1 MGESMGPRIAVIAH
15 KGGAG
20 KTTVTANLGAA
31 LAGLGRRVLLVDCDP
46 QGALAAMFAAS
57 ATPPTLHTVLTE
69 GIPAA
74 DAIRPTSIEGL
85 DLLPADLDLAAAEIE
100 LPGREGWQTALREA
114 LVRVD
119 SYGVTLLDTPP
130 GLGVLPY
137 LALLASTAAIVVAPP
152 EFLAYRALSQV
163 LATIKRAE
171 GIAPDLRVLG
181 ILPTLVG
188 GRTRHEHDV
197 LEVLRSDHGAHLLPE
212 VPRRVV
218 YQDAALAGQPV
229 TLFAPRSEAAVRF
242 IELAEEVLRRA
253 EATHPARPR

>member
-1 MGESMGPRIAVIAH
+1 MAQRIAVIAH

-20 KTTVTANLGAA
+20 KTTVTTNLGAA
-31 LAGLGRRVLLVDCDP
+31 LAGLGKRTLLVDCDP

-57 ATPPTLHTVLTE
+57 AAPPTLHTVLTE
-69 GIPAA
+69 GVPAS
-74 DAIRPTSIEGL
+74 DAIRSTSVPGL

-100 LPGREGWQTALREA
+100 LPGRDGWQTALREA
-114 LVRVD
+114 LEAVPGYD
-119 SYGVTLLDTPP
+119 VTLLDTPP

-137 LALLASTAAIVVAPP
+137 LALLASTAVVVVAPP
-152 EFLAYRALSQV
+152 EYLAYRALSQV

-171 GIAPDLRVLG
+171 GIAPGLRVLG

-188 GRTRHEHDV
+188 GRSRHERDV
-197 LEVLRSDHGAHLLPE
+197 LEVLRSDHGAALLPE

-229 TLFAPRSEAAVRF
+229 ALFAPRSEAATLF
-242 IELAEEVLRRA
+242 TEIAEEVLRRA
-253 EATHPARPR
+253 ETTNATRTR